1 MQRKA
6 AQLGVHCAAQRGIGP
21 AKITVGA
28 NVNSNFRNFR
38 VYRIQTEWP
47 DSEEALSDL
56 LAAAEFKPCGA
67 FAERSGGFEAPLEN
81 AGDLLC
87 RRLAGNDL
95 MQLRVQTRVLPA
107 AAVKEA
113 LAERIA
119 EFKQRMQSEPN
130 RAEKRELKEDVY
142 SQLLPQ
148 ALTRSDRVQ
157 AIFLRDQK
165 LLVVG
170 TPSQTVAEYFL
181 DNLGRAMVSLHFAP
195 LVYRRPVLDLLTR
208 VFLQSRV
215 DSFSLGRECRMRDPS
230 DVAATVNWLDI
241 DLADPAVR
249 RHVTEGLTVDRL
261 GLNFDQVFRLVLDA
275 DLVVRKLRLADQES
289 MPDEPMDDPLAKH
302 DADFVMLSACI
313 SQLLEGLHKSLDGY
327 PD

>member
-1 MQRKA
+1 
-6 AQLGVHCAAQRGIGP
+6 
-21 AKITVGA
+21 
-28 NVNSNFRNFR
+28 VNSNFRNLR

-47 DSEEALSDL
+47 ETEEALSDL

-67 FAERSGGFEAPLEN
+67 FAERSGGFEAPVDN
-81 AGDLLC
+81 AGELLC

-95 MQLRVQTRVLPA
+95 LQLRVQSRVLPA

-113 LAERIA
+113 LAERIE

-130 RAEKRELKEDVY
+130 RAEKRELKEEIY

-157 AIFLRDQK
+157 AFYLRDKK

-181 DNLGRAMVSLHFAP
+181 DNLGRALISLRYSP
-195 LVYRRPVLDLLTR
+195 LAFKQPALDLLTR

-215 DSFSLGRECRMRDPS
+215 DAFSLGRECRMRDPS
-230 DVAATVNWLDI
+230 DTAATVNWLDI
-241 DLADPAVR
+241 DLADPSVR

-261 GLNFDQVFRLVLDA
+261 GLNFDQVFRLVLDS

-302 DADFVMLSACI
+302 DADFVMLSACVN
-313 SQLLEGLHKSLDGY
+313 QLMEGLEKSLGGY
-327 PD
+327 LD

>member
-1 MQRKA
+1 M
-6 AQLGVHCAAQRGIGP
+6 
-21 AKITVGA
+21 
-28 NVNSNFRNFR
+28 NSNFRNLR
-38 VYRIQTEWP
+38 VYRIHTEWP
-47 DSEEALSDL
+47 DTEEALSDL

-67 FAERSGGFEAPLEN
+67 FAERSGGFEAPVDN

-95 MQLRVQTRVLPA
+95 LQLRVQSRVLPV

-113 LAERIA
+113 LAERIE
-119 EFKQRMQSEPN
+119 EFKQRMHSEPN
-130 RAEKRELKEDVY
+130 RAEKRELKEEIY

-157 AIFLRDQK
+157 AFYLRDKK

-170 TPSQTVAEYFL
+170 TPSQSVAEYFL
-181 DNLGRAMVSLHFAP
+181 DNLGRALISLRYSP
-195 LVYRRPVLDLLTR
+195 LAFKQPALDLLTR
-208 VFLQSRV
+208 VFLQTRV

-230 DVAATVNWLDI
+230 DTAATVNWLDI
-241 DLADPAVR
+241 DLADPSVR
-249 RHVTEGLTVDRL
+249 RHVTEGLAVDRL

-302 DADFVMLSACI
+302 DADFVMLSACVN
-313 SQLLEGLHKSLDGY
+313 QLMQGLEKSLGGY

>member
-1 MQRKA
+1 M
-6 AQLGVHCAAQRGIGP
+6 
-21 AKITVGA
+21 
-28 NVNSNFRNFR
+28 NSNFRNFR

-47 DSEEALSDL
+47 ESEESLSDA
-56 LAAAEFKPCGA
+56 LAVAEFKPCGA

-81 AGDLLC
+81 AGDVLC

-95 MQLRVQTRVLPA
+95 MQLRVQTRVLPV

-113 LAERIA
+113 LTERVA
-119 EFKQRMQSEPN
+119 EFKQRMRSEPN
-130 RAEKRELKEDVY
+130 RVEKRELKEEIY

-157 AIFLRDQK
+157 AIYLRDQK
-165 LLVVG
+165 LLAIG
-170 TPSQTVAEYFL
+170 TASQTVAEYFL
-181 DNLGRAMVSLHFAP
+181 DNLSRAMVSLHFSP
-195 LVYRRPVLDLLTR
+195 LAYKRPTLDLLSR
-208 VFLQSRV
+208 VFLQSRL

-230 DVAATVNWLDI
+230 DTSATVNWLDI

-261 GLNFDQVFRLVLDA
+261 GLNFDQVFRFVLDA
-275 DLVVRKLRLADQES
+275 DLVVRKFRLADQES

-313 SQLLEGLHKSLDGY
+313 SQLLEGLRKTLDGY

>member
-1 MQRKA
+1 M
-6 AQLGVHCAAQRGIGP
+6 
-21 AKITVGA
+21 
-28 NVNSNFRNFR
+28 NSNFRNLR
-38 VYRIQTEWP
+38 VYRIHTEWP
-47 DSEEALSDL
+47 DTEEALSDL

-67 FAERSGGFEAPLEN
+67 FAERSGGFEAPVDN
-81 AGDLLC
+81 VGDLLC

-95 MQLRVQTRVLPA
+95 LQLRVQSRVLPA

-113 LAERIA
+113 LAERIE
-119 EFKQRMQSEPN
+119 EFKQRMHSEPN
-130 RAEKRELKEDVY
+130 RAEKRELKEEIY

-157 AIFLRDQK
+157 AFYLRDKK

-170 TPSQTVAEYFL
+170 TPSQSVAEYFL
-181 DNLGRAMVSLHFAP
+181 DNLGRALISLRYSP
-195 LVYRRPVLDLLTR
+195 LAFKQPALDLLTR
-208 VFLQSRV
+208 VFLQTRV

-230 DVAATVNWLDI
+230 DTAATVNWLDI
-241 DLADPAVR
+241 DLADPSVR
-249 RHVTEGLTVDRL
+249 RHVTEGLAVDRL

-289 MPDEPMDDPLAKH
+289 MADEPMDDPLAKH
-302 DADFVMLSACI
+302 DADFVMLSACVN
-313 SQLLEGLHKSLDGY
+313 QLMQGLEKSLGGY

>member
-1 MQRKA
+1 M
-6 AQLGVHCAAQRGIGP
+6 
-21 AKITVGA
+21 
-28 NVNSNFRNFR
+28 NSNFRNLR
-38 VYRIQTEWP
+38 VYRIHTEWP
-47 DSEEALSDL
+47 DTEEALSDL

-67 FAERSGGFEAPLEN
+67 FAERSGGFEAPVDN

-95 MQLRVQTRVLPA
+95 LQLRVQSRVLPA

-113 LAERIA
+113 LAERIE
-119 EFKQRMQSEPN
+119 EFKQRMHSEPN
-130 RAEKRELKEDVY
+130 RAEKRELKEEIY

-157 AIFLRDQK
+157 AFYLRDKK

-170 TPSQTVAEYFL
+170 TPSQSVGEYFL
-181 DNLGRAMVSLHFAP
+181 DNLGRALISLRYSP
-195 LVYRRPVLDLLTR
+195 LAFKQPALDLLTR
-208 VFLQSRV
+208 VFLQTRV

-230 DVAATVNWLDI
+230 DTAATVNWLDI
-241 DLADPAVR
+241 DLADPSVR
-249 RHVTEGLTVDRL
+249 RHVTEGLAVDRL

-302 DADFVMLSACI
+302 DADFVMLSACVN
-313 SQLLEGLHKSLDGY
+313 QLMQGLEKSLGGY

>member
-1 MQRKA
+1 
-6 AQLGVHCAAQRGIGP
+6 
-21 AKITVGA
+21 
-28 NVNSNFRNFR
+28 VNSNFRNLR
-38 VYRIQTEWP
+38 VYRIHTEWP
-47 DSEEALSDL
+47 DTEEALSDL

-67 FAERSGGFEAPLEN
+67 FAERSGGFEAPVDN

-95 MQLRVQTRVLPA
+95 LQLRVQSRVLPV

-113 LAERIA
+113 LAERIE
-119 EFKQRMQSEPN
+119 EFKQRMHSEPN
-130 RAEKRELKEDVY
+130 RAEKRELKEEIY

-157 AIFLRDQK
+157 AFYLRDKK

-170 TPSQTVAEYFL
+170 TPSQSVAEYFL
-181 DNLGRAMVSLHFAP
+181 DNLGRALISLRYSP
-195 LVYRRPVLDLLTR
+195 LAFKQPALDLLTR
-208 VFLQSRV
+208 VFLQTRV

-230 DVAATVNWLDI
+230 DTAATVNWLDI
-241 DLADPAVR
+241 DLADPSVR
-249 RHVTEGLTVDRL
+249 RHVTEGLAVDRL

-302 DADFVMLSACI
+302 DADFVMLSACVN
-313 SQLLEGLHKSLDGY
+313 QLMQGLEKSLGGY